1 MARSNYN
8 IALPGI
14 VDLHRPNGA
23 QVSGWPNLV
32 TARRMSETTSGVSRR
47 KPKGWKPPTAYSLT
61 SRDVSYQT
69 GYCLYYNTPTKG
81 STGQWYTGVVGCPES
96 GGRFNGEHHF
106 NSAISETDA
115 IADLGLRNAALTAAR
130 NNLKNTSINLGVAF
144 GERKQTA
151 RLIGDT
157 ASRLARSVRYL
168 KRGSIRKAMDEL
180 GISSR
185 KREPRGSNVPQKWLE
200 MQYGWKPLLSD
211 VYGAADALSKHP
223 TDHWRV
229 TAKATRSRVDQYA
242 YDKYPGSG
250 SGFDACECRA
260 QVRRSVFA
268 RIDAIPDNAAKIA
281 LASTGV
287 TNPLL
292 VGWELV
298 PFSFVVDWFIPIG
311 NYVESL
317 DAMLGYTEGYY
328 TSSLFVRAEWTDKG
342 RSGTVGSHKVI
353 NDFYGYK
360 KLIHLSR
367 TAQAGV
373 PLSKLPRFKDPRS
386 LGHMANGLALLA
398 QVFGRR

>member
-1 MARSNYN
+1 LRN
-8 IALPGI
+8 IAL
-14 VDLHRPNGA
+14 
-23 QVSGWPNLV
+23 
-32 TARRMSETTSGVSRR
+32 TAV
-47 KPKGWKPPTAYSLT
+47 
-61 SRDVSYQT
+61 
-69 GYCLYYNTPTKG
+69 
-81 STGQWYTGVVGCPES
+81 
-96 GGRFNGEHHF
+96 
-106 NSAISETDA
+106 
-115 IADLGLRNAALTAAR
+115 R
-130 NNLKNTSINLGVAF
+130 NNLKNTDINLGVAF

-157 ASRLARSVRYL
+157 ASRLAKSIRHL
-168 KRGSIRKAMDEL
+168 KRGSPRKAMDEL

-185 KREPRGSNVPQKWLE
+185 KREPRGSNVPSKWLE
-200 MQYGWKPLLSD
+200 MQYGWKPLLGD
-211 VYGAADALSKHP
+211 VHGAADALSKHP

-242 YDKYPGSG
+242 YDIFPGSG

-260 QVRRSVFA
+260 KVERSVFA
-268 RIDAIPDNAAKIA
+268 RIDAIPNNAATIA
-281 LASTGV
+281 LASAGV

-292 VGWELV
+292 VAWELV
-298 PFSFVVDWFIPIG
+298 PFSFVVDWFLPVG

-317 DAMLGYTEGYY
+317 DAMLGYTSGYY
-328 TSSLFVRAEWTDKG
+328 TSSLLVRANWTDNG
-342 RSGTVGSHKVI
+342 RSGTVGIHKI
-353 NDFYGYK
+353 FNNYSGYK